1 MSNSS
6 AQVDYLTISS
16 DNIVTLDNSSVYT
29 IDLSSLNM
37 TSSTY
42 SSSHTI
48 TLSNTG
54 TGYSSLGSVQG
65 IGPITTSDLDFS
77 FNDEFKGRFPDW
89 NRIQKMC
96 DEYPGLKIAFEKFKT
111 TYMLVKDD
119 YDAPPN
125 KKIRP

>member
-1 MSNSS
+1 
-6 AQVDYLTISS
+6 
-16 DNIVTLDNSSVYT
+16 
-29 IDLSSLNM
+29 M

-42 SSSHTI
+42 SPSHTI

-65 IGPITTSDLDFS
+65 IGPITISDLDFS